1 VLEGLDER
9 VLDGVG
15 GEPHVTDPRGQRG
28 GDPGRFGP
36 VDPLELS
43 RVHGLAGAVRLRR
56 R

>member
-15 GEPHVTDPRGQRG
+15 GQPDVADPRGQRG
-28 GDPGRFGP
+28 GDAGRFGP

-43 RVHGLAGAVRLRR
+43 RVHDR
-56 R
+56 